1 MDEATTLIQR
11 IASMNNTYDGFINFV
26 KEGIDRHPE
35 FIHPLNDFLDK
46 NPKATPEDILEYIV
60 IDLLKHATD
69 GISRRPLAVL
79 CRLIPLW

>member
-35 FIHPLNDFLDK
+35 FIHPLRF
-46 NPKATPEDILEYIV
+46 
-60 IDLLKHATD
+60 
-69 GISRRPLAVL
+69 SRQKP
-79 CRLIPLW
+79 